1 MKQEVNDKNRKA
13 VDKKESE
20 KMGNISNRNSIRLHY
35 YSKIKFS
42 NVIKFTLE
50 NLYKIME
57 DFNDSIFTILF
68 IRNLMKCGF

>member
-13 VDKKESE
+13 VDKKKVK

-42 NVIKFTLE
+42 NV
-50 NLYKIME
+50 NLIHIRE
-57 DFNDSIFTILF
+57 F
-68 IRNLMKCGF
+68 I